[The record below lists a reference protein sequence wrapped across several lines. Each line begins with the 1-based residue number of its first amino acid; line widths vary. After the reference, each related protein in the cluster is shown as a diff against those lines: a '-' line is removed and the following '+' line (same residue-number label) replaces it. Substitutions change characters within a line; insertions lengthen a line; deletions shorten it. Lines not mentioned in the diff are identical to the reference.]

1 MIARFTLKK
10 ACASIVTVGLVAA
23 TLAPGAAHAARPGDL
38 PAVRLATVLAD
49 SGVTPATCH
58 VINVQMNGTQ
68 PSTATCSLTQDQ
80 ARSQLQQGVTPDTGT
95 SWGCSDGNAL
105 ELFDNVG
112 YDRNGTL
119 FCLSGNGSINLNDYG
134 FDNRMSSWKSY
145 QQEGKV
151 YWDEGDTGTSFN
163 FGRNQGNPN
172 VGSGWNDQAS
182 SVCIN
187 DNSGASGCP

>member
-58 VINVQMNGTQ
+58 VINVQMNGAQ

-95 SWGCSDGNAL
+95 SWGMLRWQRPGAL
-105 ELFDNVG
+105 RQRGLRSEWYLV
-112 YDRNGTL
+112 L
-119 FCLSGNGSINLNDYG
+119 PE
-134 FDNRMSSWKSY
+134 W
-145 QQEGKV
+145 QWEHQPE
-151 YWDEGDTGTSFN
+151 
-163 FGRNQGNPN
+163 
-172 VGSGWNDQAS
+172 
-182 SVCIN
+182 
-187 DNSGASGCP
+187 